1 MALVHVAEIATLA
14 GADCY
19 ILLPTRYNLR
29 ASSRCGALT
38 SEASAFFTAPLPK
51 PLSSVSSFKESKMN
65 NMSTI
70 VLGLLVGLV
79 APILLGV
86 AMAAAKIVSIGRDTL
101 TIKKA
106 LKKTTTIGARVG
118 STDATATKMPERK
131 RDAEFHPAA

>member
-1 MALVHVAEIATLA
+1 
-14 GADCY
+14 
-19 ILLPTRYNLR
+19 
-29 ASSRCGALT
+29 
-38 SEASAFFTAPLPK
+38 
-51 PLSSVSSFKESKMN
+51 MN

-86 AMAAAKIVSIGRDTL
+86 AMAAAKIMSIGRDTL

-106 LKKTTTIGARVG
+106 LKKTITIGARVG